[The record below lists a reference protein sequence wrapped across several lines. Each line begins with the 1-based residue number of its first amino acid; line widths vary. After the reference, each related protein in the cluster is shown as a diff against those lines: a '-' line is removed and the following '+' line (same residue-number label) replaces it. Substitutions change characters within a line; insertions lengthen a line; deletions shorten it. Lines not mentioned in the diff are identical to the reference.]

1 MVINTMIVTL
11 KNLVTLW
18 KINTMN
24 TKKPKKE
31 KVKFDEFDKFKIKT
45 FKVKVKLGE

>member
-1 MVINTMIVTL
+1 MN
-11 KNLVTLW
+11 LW

>member
-1 MVINTMIVTL
+1 MT
-11 KNLVTLW
+11 
-18 KINTMN
+18 N

>member
-1 MVINTMIVTL
+1 
-11 KNLVTLW
+11 
-18 KINTMN
+18 MN

>member
-1 MVINTMIVTL
+1 MIVTL